1 MKRNRSLRQGVQRS
15 GGARRIGKNIEIDG
29 WRRSAGC
36 NETIEN
42 FLNAFIAHLHLREKL
57 VGRIK
62 TKTPRQSLTSHR
74 IVRNG
79 MCLPFR
85 FDLKAMFDASQK
97 PIRFVQNANLRG
109 RQQFELRDGTQSL
122 QCALLLQERLLRP
135 MNELQRLND
144 KLDFADAAGAQFNV

>member
-1 MKRNRSLRQGVQRS
+1 
-15 GGARRIGKNIEIDG
+15 
-29 WRRSAGC
+29 
-36 NETIEN
+36 
-42 FLNAFIAHLHLREKL
+42 
-57 VGRIK
+57 
-62 TKTPRQSLTSHR
+62 
-74 IVRNG
+74 

-97 PIRFVQNANLRG
+97 PIGFVQNANLGG